1 VTELPSPESEHGEMD
16 HVLRRRRRRAIRGL
30 LALGLIVLV
39 FAFVIQNSQLVT
51 VHFWFFTHKA
61 RLIWVV
67 LTCLVAGIVFGYL
80 LGVPE
85 RRKMRRRRKAEKAA
99 RREARQSGRS
109 NPR

>member
-1 VTELPSPESEHGEMD
+1 MTEMPRTEPRAREID
-16 HVLRRRRRRAIRGL
+16 HVLRRRRRRAIRGIL
-30 LALGLIVLV
+30 DDRLVVLV

-51 VHFWFFTHKA
+51 VHFWFFTHRA

-67 LTCLVAGIVFGYL
+67 LSCLVAGIVFGYV

-99 RREARQSGRS
+99 RREGR
-109 NPR
+109 

>member
-1 VTELPSPESEHGEMD
+1 VTDLPDQLPEHGEID
-16 HVLRRRRRRAIRGL
+16 HVLRRRRRRAIRGIL
-30 LALGLIVLV
+30 TLALIVLV

-51 VHFWFFTHKA
+51 VHFWFFTHRA

-67 LTCLVAGIVFGYL
+67 LSCLVAGIVFGYV

-99 RREARQSGRS
+99 RREAR
-109 NPR
+109 

>member
-1 VTELPSPESEHGEMD
+1 MTDLPDQLPEHGEID
-16 HVLRRRRRRAIRGL
+16 HVLRRRRRRAIRGIL
-30 LALGLIVLV
+30 TLALIVLV

-51 VHFWFFTHKA
+51 VHFWFFTHRA

-67 LTCLVAGIVFGYL
+67 LSCLVAGIVFGYV

-99 RREARQSGRS
+99 RREAR
-109 NPR
+109 